1 MNHKQNYTNLLNA
14 ISGVETKGNNT
25 IVIAD
30 CMRFLA
36 QCIEACNEHEA
47 APEETPEAQEEK

>member
-14 ISGVETKGNNT
+14 ISGVETKGNSS

-36 QCIEACNEHEA
+36 QCIEACKECEG
-47 APEETPEAQEEK
+47 APEEIPKKQEKK